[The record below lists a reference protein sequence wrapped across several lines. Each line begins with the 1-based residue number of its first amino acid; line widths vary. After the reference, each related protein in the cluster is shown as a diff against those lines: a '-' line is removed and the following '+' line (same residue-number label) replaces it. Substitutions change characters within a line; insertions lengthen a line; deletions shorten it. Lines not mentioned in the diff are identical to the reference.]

1 MKLSKPILATA
12 FLIQT
17 FAASAHSPI
26 LHDDE
31 ASYTINSPFEIDD
44 PEHSKAVYSEL
55 KGSPEYYKIVSSE
68 PFRFYV
74 GITQAKLENCD
85 MQRSFSFDV
94 LDNSMSK
101 IDGRNGEDFEWWPWY
116 EEFGRMWYW
125 VGPEIGEDFKGTKI
139 YQPGIYWIKVHN
151 ADNFGKYVLAIGDIE
166 RFGLGSIISLLTNR
180 TLNKLRDGWWD
191 SELCNS

>member
-1 MKLSKPILATA
+1 MKISGTTLAIAILV
-12 FLIQT
+12 QT

-26 LHDDE
+26 LSDNE
-31 ASYTINSPFEIDD
+31 ASYTVNSPFEVED
-44 PEHSKAVYSEL
+44 PEHSKAIYSEL
-55 KGSPEYYKIVSSE
+55 KGAPEYFKIVSLE

-74 GITQAKLENCD
+74 GITQAKLENCN

-94 LDNSMSK
+94 LDDTMSK

-139 YQPGIYWIKVHN
+139 YQPGTYWIKVHN
-151 ADNFGKYVLAIGDIE
+151 SDNSGKYVLAIGDIE
-166 RFGLGSIISLLTNR
+166 RFGLGSIVSLLTNR
-180 TLNKLRDGWWD
+180 TLKKLRENWWD
-191 SELCNS
+191 ENLCSS